1 MDSDW
6 NRLLDRAIQSDG
18 FAALALIF
26 ITFAPVLLIHLI
38 ANILVFW

>member
-1 MDSDW
+1 MDGDW
-6 NRLLDRAIQSDG
+6 NTMLDRAVQSDG

-26 ITFAPVLLIHLI
+26 ITFTPVLLIHLI